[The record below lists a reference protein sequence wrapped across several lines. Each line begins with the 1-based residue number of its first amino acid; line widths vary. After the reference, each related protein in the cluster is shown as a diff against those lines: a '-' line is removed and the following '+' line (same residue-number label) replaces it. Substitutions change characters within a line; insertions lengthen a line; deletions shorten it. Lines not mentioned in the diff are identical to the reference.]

1 MSILLTATY
10 GGVEGALTF
19 RAETLE
25 AAAETVRRLSAAA
38 DAQNRLYA
46 TLDAEMGSYSLSA
59 PVVFDAAV
67 TPGLAHTELTLTC
80 KEGRAAFTGC
90 VPLDA
95 SLFEK
100 CGDYYTAQLPAD
112 RDGKYPLF
120 RDFYVDGER
129 LPLCQSGVYRYPFNL
144 EGEKPKRGK
153 DPRNHRGIYIP
164 EEIAA
169 MLPEEDVYPM
179 EITMFV
185 EWEFFTVQVTGID
198 RSDVRV
204 GEDGERY
211 VLAKTVHEEQVRFAA
226 GINLCNN
233 IIHRETYLANHEE
246 FLTPGTWC
254 YNYKTGVLCY
264 MPKEGTEIEET
275 EFEIPILENLIE
287 FCGMDGITCRNL
299 DFTGTTSKYAVEN
312 GYLSGQ
318 ANNELR
324 VGRLPHAAL
333 LTRSVRRFTLDA
345 CNFTQL
351 GGNGMIMLDSSTIVR
366 ITGCR
371 FDHIGMAALS
381 IGNPT
386 TLWEDPKNRNV
397 DITVEGNLFY
407 RIGYE
412 YPTAVG
418 FYIGMVDTLSFCHNT
433 LRETAYSAVS
443 IGWGWS
449 QVSYALG
456 EKVNVRNA
464 EVAYNKIVDYMQ
476 ILRDGAAIYVLGAN
490 CRRETSHQFNFMHD
504 NYAERELFDAS
515 KRGYYMDGSASNWR
529 VYHSVTSGTPLPIF
543 SQFHVPSQYTWH
555 NRIDEIYTTDPV
567 SDGNHHPERDT
578 LLGTWYLEPTLEE
591 LFQKYPEA
599 RSIMEKA
606 GCSEE
611 LEDQLI

>member
-19 RAETLE
+19 RAETLD

-38 DAQNRLYA
+38 DAKNRLYA
-46 TLDAEMGSYSLSA
+46 TLTAEAGSYSLSA
-59 PVVFDAAV
+59 PVAFDAEK
-67 TPGLAHTELTLTC
+67 TPGLAYTDLTLTA
-80 KEGRAAFTGC
+80 KDGRAAFTGC

-95 SLFEK
+95 SRFEM
-100 CGDYYTAQLPAD
+100 CGDYYTVQLPAD
-112 RDGKYPLF
+112 KEGNYPHF
-120 RDFYVDGER
+120 RDFYVDGKR
-129 LPLCQSGVYRYPFNL
+129 LPICQSGVYRYPFTM
-144 EGEKPKRGK
+144 EGEKARRGK

-164 EEIAA
+164 EEIAT
-169 MLPEEDVYPM
+169 MLPEEDLYPM
-179 EITMFV
+179 EITMWV

-211 VLAKTVHEEQVRFAA
+211 VLAKTVYDQQVGFAN
-226 GINLCNN
+226 GVNLCNLIKN
-233 IIHRETYLANHEE
+233 RETYLANHEE

-254 YNYKTGVLCY
+254 YNYKTGILCY
-264 MPKEGTEIEET
+264 MPEEGALIEET
-275 EFEIPILENLIE
+275 KFEIPILENLIE
-287 FCGMDGITCRNL
+287 FRGMEGITCQNL
-299 DFTGTTSKYAVEN
+299 DFTGTTSKFIVAN

-318 ANNELR
+318 ANNESR
-324 VGRLPHAAL
+324 AGRLPHSAI
-333 LTRSVRRFTLDA
+333 LTKGVRRFTMEN
-345 CNFTQL
+345 CSFTEL
-351 GGNGMIMLDSSTIVR
+351 GANGLIMLDSSIIVR

-386 TLWEDPKNRNV
+386 TAWEDPKNRNV
-397 DITVEGNLFY
+397 DVVIENNLFY
-407 RIGYE
+407 HIGYE

-418 FYIGMVDTLSFCHNT
+418 FYISMVDGLSFCHNT
-433 LRETAYSAVS
+433 MRETAYSAVS

-449 QVSYALG
+449 PVSFALG

-490 CRRETSHQFNFMHD
+490 CRRETVHQFNTMHD

-515 KRGYYMDGSASNWR
+515 KRGYYMDGSASNWH

-555 NRIDEIYTTDPV
+555 NRIDDIYTTDPV

-578 LLGTWYLEPTLEE
+578 LLGAWYLEPTLEE
-591 LFQKYPEA
+591 LFATYPEA
-599 RSIMEKA
+599 KSIMEKA
-606 GCSEE
+606 GCDEE
-611 LEDQLI
+611 LEDQLF